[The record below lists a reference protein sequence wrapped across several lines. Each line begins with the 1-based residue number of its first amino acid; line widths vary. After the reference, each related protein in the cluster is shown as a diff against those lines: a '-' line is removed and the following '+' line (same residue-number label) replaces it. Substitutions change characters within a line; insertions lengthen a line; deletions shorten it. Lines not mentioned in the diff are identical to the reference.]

1 LNYYGATRTADFDV
15 CRSVDQSDALIAAA
29 ALRKLANKLAFKF
42 QPSPNFDLREGWIFG
57 LPLSA

>member
-1 LNYYGATRTADFDV
+1 MSADL
-15 CRSVDQSDALIAAA
+15 DQSDALIAAA